1 MKALNA
7 NDSEMNL
14 ICKTGSKVEKENTIG
29 TTDIINGNIFFI
41 FITIKNK
48 HSQFFDL
55 KIRHSFNM
63 KI

>member
-7 NDSEMNL
+7 NDSKMNL

-48 HSQFFDL
+48 HS
-55 KIRHSFNM
+55 
-63 KI
+63 